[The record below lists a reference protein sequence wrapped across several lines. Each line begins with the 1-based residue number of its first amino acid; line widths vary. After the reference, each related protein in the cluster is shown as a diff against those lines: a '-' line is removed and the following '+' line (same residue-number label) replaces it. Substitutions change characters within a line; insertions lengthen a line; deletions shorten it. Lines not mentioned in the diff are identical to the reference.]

1 MRPKR
6 RSRSIYAA
14 SASALGGLAGGAFG
28 PPLPEE
34 GPPVPSTLE
43 RGTPGEAGDAPNAP
57 LGHLLPGVAG
67 AAGGAGVDGAGG
79 AGGQVGQASLALAF
93 VAQGCVGQA
102 FLGHHRLGLRLRS
115 VRFSIQQFFA
125 LSQI

>member
-1 MRPKR
+1 MA
-6 RSRSIYAA
+6 SRAEL
-14 SASALGGLAGGAFG
+14 SALRCLKKGLPCLPRLSGVLLAKLATLPTRHWAISSQVSQGRQAGQGLMVQVGQA
-28 PPLPEE
+28 
-34 GPPVPSTLE
+34 
-43 RGTPGEAGDAPNAP
+43 
-57 LGHLLPGVAG
+57 
-67 AAGGAGVDGAGG
+67 
-79 AGGQVGQASLALAF
+79 GQVGQASLALAF